1 VAVDRLKTRI
11 WVQAQIRLCDI
22 NNLPAYIVKRGD
34 PDAGAVIL
42 RLNRLDGTSH
52 LFNQARLADGE
63 AAWSKASGSDAEGR
77 MNDADALTYIER
89 QRKYDPDLWVLEIED
104 PDRRYTLD
112 AKIV

>member
-1 VAVDRLKTRI
+1 MAVDRLKSRI

-22 NNLPAYIVKRGD
+22 ANLPAYVVKRGD

-52 LFNQARLADGE
+52 LFSQARRPDGS
-63 AAWSKASGSDAEGR
+63 AAWAKAAGSDAEGR
-77 MNDADALTYIER
+77 LSDADALAYIER
-89 QRKYDPDLWVLEIED
+89 QRKYDPDLWIVEIED

-112 AKIV
+112 AEIV